1 MRQWSAARW
10 LPILG
15 WLPGYR
21 REDAAADAVA
31 AAIVTVMAI
40 PQSLAY
46 AMLAGLPPQAGL
58 YASILPLFAY
68 ALFGSS
74 SVLSVGPVAVIS
86 LLTASAVSA
95 VADIGS
101 PEYLAATLV
110 LAAAVGAVLLL
121 MGVLRLGWIANYL
134 SYPVLSG
141 FISASA
147 VLIAASQLTHVLGV
161 PISGDGLVALLGS
174 ALQQLPRAH
183 GPTVILAAAA
193 IAFLFAAH
201 RYGRAFLQALGL
213 RAGVAGLLSSAS
225 SVVVVLL
232 AIVVV
237 AVADLVEA
245 GVAIV
250 GAIPRA
256 LPPLTMPA
264 LEPALWRELLP
275 AAVMI
280 ALIGFVQSI
289 SMAQMLAAKRRERV
303 QANQE
308 LLGLGAANLAAA
320 ISGGLP
326 VTGGVA
332 RSVVG
337 FAIGAR
343 TPMTGVFSAAGVAL
357 VVLYLTPLFYY
368 LPRAVLAA
376 IIIVAVLPLVD
387 LKAIRRTFIY
397 SKADFMAMAIT
408 IALVLLAGVE
418 VGVMAGV
425 GLSIALF
432 LWKTSHPHVAVVG
445 LVPGT
450 EHFRNVRRH
459 TVITSPQV
467 LSVRIDESLYFANAR
482 YLVDVIYDEA
492 VRQPTVR
499 HVVLMCTGINHIDAS
514 ALESLDELVL
524 RLADAGVKLHLA
536 EVKGPVMDR
545 LERSEF
551 PTRLTGRVFLT
562 QYQALTELDAS
573 VAAQAKAAS

>member
-1 MRQWSAARW
+1 MRQWSAARL
-10 LPILG
+10 LPILS

-31 AAIVTVMAI
+31 AVIVAVMAI

-58 YASILPLFAY
+58 YASILPLIAY

-86 LLTASAVSA
+86 LLTASAVGA
-95 VADIGS
+95 VADPGS
-101 PEYLAATLV
+101 PEYLTATLV

-121 MGVLRLGWIANYL
+121 MGALRLGWVANYL

-147 VLIAASQLTHVLGV
+147 ILIASSQLTHVLGV
-161 PISGDGLVALLGS
+161 PVRGDGLVELLGN
-174 ALQQLPRAH
+174 ALRQLPQAH
-183 GPTVILAAAA
+183 WPTVLLAVAA
-193 IAFLFAAH
+193 IVSLAAAH
-201 RYGRAFLQALGL
+201 RYGKALLQALGL
-213 RAGVAGLLSSAS
+213 RAGLAGLLSSAS

-232 AIVVV
+232 AIAIV
-237 AVADLVEA
+237 AAADLAEA

-250 GAIPRA
+250 GSIPRA
-256 LPPLTMPA
+256 LPPLTMPV

-303 QANQE
+303 EANRE

-343 TPMTGVFSAAGVAL
+343 TPMAGVFSAVGVAL
-357 VVLYLTPLFYY
+357 VVLYLTPLFHY

-387 LKAIRRTFIY
+387 LRAIRRTFIY
-397 SKADFMAMAIT
+397 SKADFMAMAFT
-408 IALVLLAGVE
+408 IAMVLLAGVE
-418 VGVMAGV
+418 IGVMIGV
-425 GLSIALF
+425 GLSIGQF

-459 TVITSPQV
+459 TVITSPHV

-482 YLVDVIYDEA
+482 HLADVIYDEA
-492 VRQPTVR
+492 VQQPTVR

-551 PTRLTGRVFLT
+551 PSRLTGRVFLT

-573 VAAQAKAAS
+573 VVAQAKAAS

>member
-1 MRQWSAARW
+1 MRQWSAARL
-10 LPILG
+10 LPILS

-31 AAIVTVMAI
+31 AVIVAVMAI

-58 YASILPLFAY
+58 YASILPLIAY

-86 LLTASAVSA
+86 LLTASAVGA
-95 VADIGS
+95 VADPGS
-101 PEYLAATLV
+101 PEYLTATLV

-121 MGVLRLGWIANYL
+121 MGALRLGWVANYL

-147 VLIAASQLTHVLGV
+147 ILIASSQLTHVLGV
-161 PISGDGLVALLGS
+161 PVRGDGLVELLGN
-174 ALQQLPRAH
+174 ALRQLPQAH
-183 GPTVILAAAA
+183 WPTVLLAVAA
-193 IAFLFAAH
+193 IVSLAAAH
-201 RYGRAFLQALGL
+201 RYGKTLLQALGL
-213 RAGVAGLLSSAS
+213 RAGLAGLLSSAS

-232 AIVVV
+232 AIAIV
-237 AVADLVEA
+237 AAADLAEA

-250 GAIPRA
+250 GSIPRA
-256 LPPLTMPA
+256 LPPLTMPV

-303 QANQE
+303 EANRE

-343 TPMTGVFSAAGVAL
+343 TPMAGVFSAVGVAL
-357 VVLYLTPLFYY
+357 VVLYLTPLFHY

-387 LKAIRRTFIY
+387 LRAIRRTFIY
-397 SKADFMAMAIT
+397 SKADFMAMAFT
-408 IALVLLAGVE
+408 IAMVLLAGVE
-418 VGVMAGV
+418 IGVMIGV
-425 GLSIALF
+425 GLSIGQF

-459 TVITSPQV
+459 TVITSPHV

-482 YLVDVIYDEA
+482 HLADVIYDEA
-492 VRQPTVR
+492 VQQPTVR

-551 PTRLTGRVFLT
+551 PSRLTGRVFLT

-573 VAAQAKAAS
+573 VVAQAKAAS